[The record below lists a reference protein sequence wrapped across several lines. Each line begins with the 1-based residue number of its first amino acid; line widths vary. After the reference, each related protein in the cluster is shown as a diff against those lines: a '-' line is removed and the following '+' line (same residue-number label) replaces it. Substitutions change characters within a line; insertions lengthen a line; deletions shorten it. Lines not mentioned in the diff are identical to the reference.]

1 MDFDD
6 LIRLWLELLQTQPDV
21 AELFRQRFELP
32 LGALTAIVGAPYFL
46 AALRA
51 NEGRG

>member
-1 MDFDD
+1 VVLAD
-6 LIRLWLELLQTQPDV
+6 LGARALS
-21 AELFRQRFELP
+21 ARFELP
-32 LGALTAIVGAPYFL
+32 LGALTAFVGAPYFL